1 VTLSIDV
8 QTIPH
13 KEQRYDT
20 AGDWFDVEGKYYFK
34 ISDCRNKKYEWL
46 LAIHEIVE
54 RALCDVN
61 GVSADAVDKFDTRY
75 RGEGEP
81 GDAKNSPYQREH
93 CYATAVERMLCA
105 AMGVSWKEYDDFVS
119 KL

>member
-1 VTLSIDV
+1 MISLDV
-8 QTIPH
+8 KTILH
-13 KEQRYDT
+13 KDQRYDT
-20 AGDWFDVEGKYYFK
+20 AGDWFDQDGTYYFK
-34 ISDCRNKKYEWL
+34 ISDCKNKKYEWL

-61 GVSADAVDKFDTRY
+61 GVDAESVDKFDMKF
-75 RGEGEP
+75 RGDGEP
-81 GDAKNSPYQREH
+81 GDSPRSPYRTEH

-105 AMGVSWKEYDDFVS
+105 AMGVNWKEYDDFVS

>member
-1 VTLSIDV
+1 MTLRLDV
-8 QTIPH
+8 KTIPH
-13 KEQRYDT
+13 KDQRYDT
-20 AGDWFDVEGKYYFK
+20 AGDWYDDNGTMAFR
-34 ISDCRNKKYEWL
+34 ISDCKNKKYEWL

-61 GVSADAVDKFDTRY
+61 HISVEAVDTFDKSY
-75 RGEGEP
+75 RGDCEP
-81 GDAKNSPYQREH
+81 GDAKSSPYRTEH

-105 AMGVSWKEYDDFVS
+105 AMGVNWTEYDDFVG